1 MNEEVSERRCPKCGA
16 LNAVAELPQREYK
29 CGDCGLELAHLD
41 TNAQGAIRGVLS
53 WLLEVGAEIAERY
66 RVTAVLGKGGFGVTY
81 LVDDLRLHG
90 KHRALKEIPE
100 GLFDEHETRLLG
112 RLSHPA
118 VPDITD
124 RFTVGGMVYL
134 VLEFGGNRTLRIEQE
149 RRGGRI
155 PVFVLLP
162 WIRQLCDALQY
173 LHEQDPPVVHRDL
186 KPDNILL
193 DDNDRIMLIDF
204 GIAKEATRDSVT
216 RTLGRA
222 VSHGFSPPE
231 QVLGTGT
238 DARSD
243 VYALGAIIYNLLTNR
258 MPAAAHERIT
268 GTAIE
273 PLSNFLPEIP
283 PLIETAVMKALE
295 LNINLRQQSI
305 AELAQV
311 FELVQSGSGSAATVS
326 VAGAGSAS
334 GPTTGDQI
342 VLPSVQL
349 PSVRSSSPDGAQP
362 QPSVRIKQP
371 EVAQATVAPKR
382 SRGAMVALLVSLI
395 AAAGGGYWYL
405 DESGFIGEIMDGKGT
420 SPQSAQTQNRPATGP
435 TEVTATNGSTTAA
448 QAPAQDELVPT
459 AGQVP
464 PNAGQAAV
472 QEGQASAS
480 GPAGPRVSEPTQV
493 PTKTPGVEDSA
504 ATTSGTA
511 AITTQRG
518 ADPSSATGI
527 RDVDVSATTRPAFSS
542 AELPSIFSNE
552 QGASSVPVGPDSS
565 GSLLDEFNKQRGE
578 ALDEQPVASIP
589 PKQPAQTGKSTAKPE
604 TQKTAKR
611 ETRSKPTMA
620 TSKKSKPKYKVTD
633 PRAWSPVV
641 H

>member
-124 RFTVGGMVYL
+124 RFTLSGMVYL

-162 WIRQLCDALQY
+162 WIRKLCDALQY

-349 PSVRSSSPDGAQP
+349 P
-362 QPSVRIKQP
+362 
-371 EVAQATVAPKR
+371 
-382 SRGAMVALLVSLI
+382 
-395 AAAGGGYWYL
+395 
-405 DESGFIGEIMDGKGT
+405 
-420 SPQSAQTQNRPATGP
+420 
-435 TEVTATNGSTTAA
+435 
-448 QAPAQDELVPT
+448 
-459 AGQVP
+459 
-464 PNAGQAAV
+464 
-472 QEGQASAS
+472 
-480 GPAGPRVSEPTQV
+480 
-493 PTKTPGVEDSA
+493 
-504 ATTSGTA
+504 
-511 AITTQRG
+511 
-518 ADPSSATGI
+518 
-527 RDVDVSATTRPAFSS
+527 
-542 AELPSIFSNE
+542 
-552 QGASSVPVGPDSS
+552 
-565 GSLLDEFNKQRGE
+565 
-578 ALDEQPVASIP
+578 
-589 PKQPAQTGKSTAKPE
+589 
-604 TQKTAKR
+604 
-611 ETRSKPTMA
+611 
-620 TSKKSKPKYKVTD
+620 
-633 PRAWSPVV
+633 
-641 H
+641 